1 MEGLQALDFGKEPTG
16 EGGDTYRKAA
26 KKIQSNFDAI
36 SAAMDRKAD
45 AGNSA
50 SSLADEVVARIKG
63 DADTTAAAN
72 ARMDARDATVT
83 VNANKYADQVGTAR
97 LADAKVYADAQDV
110 KVTSAANARMDAG
123 DANVTKAA
131 NTRMDSGDAV
141 TLASASTRMDA
152 GDANTLASAKS
163 YADAQDAKSTASAN
177 ARMDLGDSNTLASG
191 KTYADGVGAA
201 RLSDAKAYTDTAKAA
216 AISSASSYTDTK
228 AAAAQSAA
236 VASAKTYTDGQ
247 ISALVGGAPEA
258 MNTLKELAD
267 ALNDDKDFAA
277 TTAAQIA
284 LKSDTTYVDS
294 KDAATLA
301 AAKAYTDAA
310 PAAGVQKSY
319 VDTAAANTLASAK
332 GYADTVVAGVLR
344 PASVVSKGVVTGTS
358 TQGAL
363 TASNG
368 GGTAQTSILLSRDG
382 APADQKRWEIIQDGA
397 GKLTLRTVNDAYS
410 SANEAFTIVRSA
422 TGVGVDQMRL
432 MQSGG
437 RVMVGTGVDDGTNVL
452 QVAGNARA
460 ANFVI
465 NDQSVNA
472 SGLIGMNSGANGPN
486 IAFYGANTTGSG
498 ALTFSAGGN
507 EKMRLTAGGSLLVG
521 TSAPAAGPSALVVGG
536 AVTVYSAVN
545 DTASSISTTAYA
557 DGLSIEAFNGAN
569 TAKKNILLNGF
580 GGRVLMGRG
589 SVDDGGNTLQ
599 VQGGARVSGNLQ
611 VSQSGGGVR
620 VDDPTANNHSN
631 YYFYRQG
638 AVAWGI
644 RGAWTDGDKFQI
656 NSYDATTGAVS
667 GALSILRATNVVSVI
682 RRLTVGGQAD
692 DGATQLQVGGTASF
706 SNSIFVTKASGGIEI
721 GSTTQVGSAYLDF
734 HTSGTAND
742 YDSRIIASGGAAG
755 TVAGDI
761 SHIAGS
767 HTFQISGKGRVL
779 QVNAAGRTLIGPTND
794 DGGSM
799 LQVAGNAKVSGTS
812 YATASSIQATTA
824 GFSTLF
830 LTNASE
836 TAPRWTVFKDNAAE
850 TGGQVGSNFSLNYY
864 DDDNKTQHT
873 VMTAYRSTGALAV
886 WKRLTVGP
894 GGDDG
899 SPFQV
904 TGQSSFY
911 GRVYL
916 RDGAGTDD
924 HVGEL
929 AFKRYGDGTYF
940 YQRGWSNKNDAGIEW
955 VNASYNAVVG
965 SLNNSGTLWLGGN
978 LGFKN
983 GGTLNGDGNL
993 FMTWRQRWLSDDM
1006 AKMDDAWNKA
1016 NDAQVNRA
1024 DRGAQ
1029 CHQVDRIEWDYVGS
1043 VNSVIH
1049 GLVDVGDP
1057 WVVTGLRVNAST
1069 SGITAIWQRTSWLR
1083 NN

>member
-1 MEGLQALDFGKEPTG
+1 MEGLQQLDFGKQPTG
-16 EGGDTYRKAA
+16 EGGDTYRDAA
-26 KKIQSNFDAI
+26 KKIQANFDAI
-36 SAAMDRKAD
+36 SAAMDTKAD

-50 SSLADEVVARIKG
+50 SSLADEVAARIKG

-83 VNANKYADQVGTAR
+83 ANANKYADQVGAAR

-110 KVTSAANARMDAG
+110 KVASAANVRMDAG
-123 DANVTKAA
+123 DGNVTKAA
-131 NTRMDSGDAV
+131 NTRMDSGDAA
-141 TLASASTRMDA
+141 TLASASTRMDM

-163 YADAQDAKSTASAN
+163 YADAQDTKAAAAAN
-177 ARMDLGDSNTLASG
+177 TRMDLGDTNTLAAG

-201 RLSDAKAYTDTAKAA
+201 RLTDAKAYSDTAKAA
-216 AISSASSYTDTK
+216 AISSANSYTDTK

-284 LKSDTTYVDS
+284 LKADTTYVDS

-319 VDTAAANTLASAK
+319 VDTAAANALSSAK
-332 GYADTVVAGVLR
+332 GYTDTVAGGVLR
-344 PASVVSKGVVTGTS
+344 PASVVSKGAITGTS

-368 GGTAQTSILLSRDG
+368 GGTAQTSIVLSRDG
-382 APADQKRWEIIQDGA
+382 APTDQKRWEIIQDGV
-397 GKLTLRTVNDAYS
+397 GKFTLRTVNDAYS
-410 SANEAFTIVRSA
+410 SANEAFTIIRSA
-422 TGVGVDQMRL
+422 AGVGVDQMRL

-437 RVMVGTGVDDGTNVL
+437 RVMVGTGADDGANVL
-452 QVAGNARA
+452 QVAGTARA

-486 IAFYGANTTGSG
+486 IAFYGANTAGSG

-536 AVTVYSAVN
+536 AVTVYSATN
-545 DTASSISTTAYA
+545 DTVASISAGAYSG
-557 DGLSIEAFNGAN
+557 GLSIEAFDGAN
-569 TAKKNILLNGF
+569 KTKKNIVLAGW
-580 GGRVLMGRG
+580 GGRVLVGNN
-589 SVDDGGNTLQ
+589 VADDGSAAFQ
-599 VQGGARVSGNLQ
+599 VQGDARVSGNLT
-611 VSQSGGGVR
+611 VSKSGGGAR
-620 VDDPTANNHSN
+620 VDDPVGTSHSN
-631 YYFYRQG
+631 YYLYKQG
-638 AVAWGI
+638 VVAWGV
-644 RGAWTDGDKFQI
+644 RGAWNDNDKFQI
-656 NSYDATTGAVS
+656 NAYDTTTGVVAPSFSIARGTQTVS
-667 GALSILRATNVVSVI
+667 ALK
-682 RRLTVGGQAD
+682 RLTVNGAPD
-692 DGATQLQVGGTASF
+692 DGSTAVQVNGGASF
-706 SNSIFVTKASGGIEI
+706 TSTLYLTAAQAGIEL
-721 GSTTQVGSAYLDF
+721 GSQTAVGSGYLDF
-734 HTSGTAND
+734 HTAGAVSD
-742 YDSRIIASGGAAG
+742 YDARIIASGGDAG
-755 TVAGDI
+755 KANAQIQHIGGKHIFQVAGKGTSLYINEAGRTQIGPVAGDN
-761 SHIAGS
+761 GS
-767 HTFQISGKGRVL
+767 QL
-779 QVNAAGRTLIGPTND
+779 QVKGDASVAGTLRADAAYITTLFGNEAVGMVGTGNVGMLMNNTKAGVQFNVYTGPGGNFNVIKEGAGTAAIQVTGSGQRTLIGGASD
-794 DGGSM
+794 DGGS
-799 LQVAGNAKVSGTS
+799 V
-812 YATASSIQATTA
+812 
-824 GFSTLF
+824 
-830 LTNASE
+830 
-836 TAPRWTVFKDNAAE
+836 
-850 TGGQVGSNFSLNYY
+850 
-864 DDDNKTQHT
+864 
-873 VMTAYRSTGALAV
+873 
-886 WKRLTVGP
+886 
-894 GGDDG
+894 
-899 SPFQV
+899 FQV
-904 TGQSSFY
+904 QGQSSMR

-916 RDGAGTDD
+916 TDGAGVNG
-924 HVGEL
+924 HAGEI
-929 AFKRYGDGTYF
+929 AFKRNGDDLCF
-940 YQRGWSNKNDAGIEW
+940 YQRAWPDTGNAGVQW
-955 VNASYNAVVG
+955 VNAAYNAVVA
-965 SLNNSGTLWLGGN
+965 SIDNVGTLWLGGR
-978 LGFKN
+978 LTFQN
-983 GGTLNGDGNL
+983 GSTLNGDGNL

-1006 AKMDDAWNKA
+1006 AKLDDAWSKA